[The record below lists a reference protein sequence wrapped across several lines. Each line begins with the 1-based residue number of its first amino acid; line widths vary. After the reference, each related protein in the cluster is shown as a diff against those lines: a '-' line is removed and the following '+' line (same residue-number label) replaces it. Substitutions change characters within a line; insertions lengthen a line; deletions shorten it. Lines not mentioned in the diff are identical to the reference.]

1 MVVFIQEN
9 APEIPTKASSILGR
23 MGSTWEST
31 TQKVINSNEKFIDH
45 ITSFVI
51 FSVVYIIC
59 KGPELDV

>member
-9 APEIPTKASSILGR
+9 AAEIPTKASSILGR

-31 TQKVINSNEKFIDH
+31 TQKVINSNEEFINH
-45 ITSFVI
+45 STSFVK